1 MPETGAASLHGTGL
15 VNICVVR
22 VAIANF
28 EGRVSPVFDVARR
41 LELVD
46 VEDGHETARQEV
58 SLADCD
64 PLSRVGRLAGLGV
77 EVLICGAISR
87 PLEAAMVSAGIQ
99 VIAQTCGPVD
109 EVLAA
114 FAAGRLTSEAFL
126 MPGSCGRRRRAR
138 HGQRHGRSPP
148 RRLSP

>member
-1 MPETGAASLHGTGL
+1 M
-15 VNICVVR
+15 VR

-28 EGRVSPVFDVARR
+28 DGRVSPVFDVARR
-41 LELVD
+41 LLLVD
-46 VEDGHETARQEV
+46 VDARSEAVRQEV

-64 PLSRVGRLAGLGV
+64 PLSRVGRLVGLGV

-87 PLEAAMVSAGIQ
+87 PLEAALLSAGIQ
-99 VIAQTCGPVD
+99 VVAQTCGPVD

-114 FAAGRLTSEAFL
+114 YGAGRLNGQAFL

-138 HGQRHGRSPP
+138 HGHGRDRRP
-148 RRLSP
+148 RAG